1 MGDARSKNQIIQ
13 CGFMY
18 CIIFMTC
25 PDKRIANKITDVLL
39 KKKLIACANIG
50 PNIKSKYWWEGKI
63 EQSSEILV
71 MMKTKQK
78 LFNAA
83 KKEIKLLHPYDVP
96 EILCVKINKG
106 LKDYLDWIKSVT
118 R

>member
-1 MGDARSKNQIIQ
+1 MGDARSKSQIIQ

-25 PDKRIANKITDVLL
+25 PDKRVANKIADVLL
-39 KKKLIACANIG
+39 KKKLIACANIV
-50 PNIKSKYWWEGKI
+50 PNIKSKYWWKGKI
-63 EQSSEILV
+63 EQSAEILV

-78 LFNAA
+78 LFDAA
-83 KKEIKLLHPYDVP
+83 KKEISALHPYDVP
-96 EILCVKINKG
+96 EIVCVKINKG
-106 LKDYLDWIKSVT
+106 SEDYLDWIKGVT